1 MCVVAPD
8 EQLDLLLEFPHAGER
23 VAADGALGDQHEPA
37 LDLFLGCISFVLVA
51 DGLRMC

>member
-23 VAADGALGDQHEPA
+23 VAADGVLGDQREQA
-37 LDLFLGCISFVLVA
+37 LDLFLGFLSLVLVA